1 MRHYAGCAAAGK
13 LRRLYK
19 TALRLEVAFFDAQH
33 AAAASPR
40 IGMLVTD
47 FDDTCTAS
55 DTISTIIQTATEAK
69 VRAAETSGRSQQ
81 LLVNFDSGS
90 SHFGHTSESACHF
103 TRKSAVCLGLVPPFA
118 G

>member
-1 MRHYAGCAAAGK
+1 MITFLLIAGK

-19 TALRLEVAFFDAQH
+19 TALQLEVAFFDAQH
-33 AAAASPR
+33 VAATPAR

-69 VRAAETSGRSQQ
+69 VRAAEASGEPFFVKSHIQSIHVHVQ
-81 LLVNFDSGS
+81 LGPV
-90 SHFGHTSESACHF
+90 
-103 TRKSAVCLGLVPPFA
+103 GLWLQSFLF
-118 G
+118 